1 MPMTG
6 VTSGVATCKD
16 KTKSKPLLGKKSG
29 SYQKEKVRILSKGHD
44 LIKVRILS
52 KGHDLI
58 KVKILSKGHDLI
70 KVRILSKSQHLIKS

>member
-6 VTSGVATCKD
+6 VTSGLPHAKIRQSQT
-16 KTKSKPLLGKKSG
+16 PLLDKKSG

-52 KGHDLI
+52 KGHN
-58 KVKILSKGHDLI
+58 LI
-70 KVRILSKSQHLIKS
+70 KVRILSKSQDLIKS